1 MKELIVATNNISKIQ
16 EVKKILNNIKIISL
30 EDINLKI
37 EFSEDK
43 KTFEENAIEKAKK
56 IVNITKKACIAD
68 DSGLCIEY
76 LNDFPGV
83 ETKRFL
89 GREATQEDRNN
100 YLIKKLNKVINKEKR
115 KAKMVTCIAFVDNYG
130 NEKFFKGFLEG
141 YISNKRRGKNGFGFD
156 EIFEIQTGRTLAE
169 LSEEEK
175 NKISSRKIALEA
187 LKNFLINY
195 TYL

>member
-76 LNDFPGV
+76 
-83 ETKRFL
+83 K
-89 GREATQEDRNN
+89 
-100 YLIKKLNKVINKEKR
+100 
-115 KAKMVTCIAFVDNYG
+115 
-130 NEKFFKGFLEG
+130 
-141 YISNKRRGKNGFGFD
+141 
-156 EIFEIQTGRTLAE
+156 
-169 LSEEEK
+169 
-175 NKISSRKIALEA
+175 
-187 LKNFLINY
+187 
-195 TYL
+195 